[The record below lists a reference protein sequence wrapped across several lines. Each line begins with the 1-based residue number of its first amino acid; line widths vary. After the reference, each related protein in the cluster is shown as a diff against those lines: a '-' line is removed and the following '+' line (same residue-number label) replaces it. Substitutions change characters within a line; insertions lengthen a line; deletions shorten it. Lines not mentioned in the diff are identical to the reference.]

1 MRDFEEREVRLNADG
16 DNPGITYETIAEV
29 VTSVLAQFSAANIVA
44 MLAGIIGG
52 TIGIRFLWWGV
63 RKAFKS
69 IMGVVTGGRLKV

>member
-1 MRDFEEREVRLNADG
+1 MRDFEEREVRLNVDG
-16 DNPGITYETIAEV
+16 DNAVTYQTISEV
-29 VTSVLAQFSAANIVA
+29 VTSVLTQFSAANIVA

>member
-16 DNPGITYETIAEV
+16 DNAVTYQTISEV
-29 VTSVLAQFSAANIVA
+29 VTSVLTQFSAANIVA

-63 RKAFKS
+63 RKAFRS

>member
-1 MRDFEEREVRLNADG
+1 MRDFEEREVRLNVDG
-16 DNPGITYETIAEV
+16 DDGITYQTISQV
-29 VTSVLAQFSAANIVA
+29 VTSVLTQFSAANIVA